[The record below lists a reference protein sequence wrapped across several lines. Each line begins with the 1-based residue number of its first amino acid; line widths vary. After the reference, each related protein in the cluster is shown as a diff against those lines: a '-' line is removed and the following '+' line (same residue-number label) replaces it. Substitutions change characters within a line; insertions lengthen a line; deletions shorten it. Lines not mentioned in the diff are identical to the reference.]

1 MAHGREACWP
11 YGGFSDAIRFRT
23 EDLIRYR
30 NQYIQ
35 EDFALIIL
43 TQSTMPI
50 IKYIAVLLGYLMD
63 GIFNLLSAVGFP
75 NVGVAIILF
84 TIVIYALMTP
94 LQVKQQRFSKLQ
106 AIMQPEIKKIQEKYK
121 GKKDQTSMQRQ
132 NEEIQAVYQKYGV
145 NAAGSCVQLLIQMPV
160 LFALYQVIYKIPGY
174 ITLIRNELA
183 VVAETSGFSSFFSSF
198 VTNLNEATVTR
209 NFGDGTT
216 NNIIDTLYNLNSSQW
231 STLLADKG
239 ASSFSEVLNT
249 AHNYLGK
256 VTSFLGLNISDSPMV
271 IFRSALSSRTWL
283 LVFAA
288 VLIPILAYATQVLN
302 FKLMPQSKDSKNAEP
317 GTMESQMKSMNTV
330 MPIMSAVFCFT
341 LPVGIGIYWI
351 AGAVVRSIQQVVINK
366 HLDKEDVDT
375 IIEKNKAKEAKKREK
390 QGLPPQKITQE
401 ANRSVRRLDIDRK
414 VDLEEGSLT
423 GGNASYKPGSLA
435 EKANMVRRYEETHKK
450 K

>member
-1 MAHGREACWP
+1 M
-11 YGGFSDAIRFRT
+11 
-23 EDLIRYR
+23 
-30 NQYIQ
+30 
-35 EDFALIIL
+35 IIL

-50 IKYIAVLLGYLMD
+50 VKWIAVLLGYIMD
-63 GIFNLLSAVGFP
+63 GIFNLLNAVGFP

-106 AIMQPEIKKIQEKYK
+106 AIMSPEIKKIQDKYK
-121 GKKDQTSMQRQ
+121 NKKDQTSMQRQ

-174 ITLIRNELA
+174 ITLIRNQLA
-183 VVAETSGFSSFFSSF
+183 VVAETSGFSQYFSTF
-198 VTNLNEATVTR
+198 VTNLNEAAVTR
-209 NFGDGTT
+209 NYGEGSTK
-216 NNIIDTLYNLNSSQW
+216 NIIDTLYNLNSKQW
-231 STLLADKG
+231 GSLLSDQG
-239 ASSFSEVLNT
+239 SSAFSDVLNT
-249 AHNYLGK
+249 AHNYVSK

-271 IFRSALSSRTWL
+271 IFRSAFSAKAWL

-288 VLIPILAYATQVLN
+288 VLIPILAYGTQILN
-302 FKLMPQSKDSKNAEP
+302 FKLLPQSKDSKNAEA
-317 GTMESQMKSMNTV
+317 GTMEAQMKSMNTV

-366 HLDKEDVDT
+366 HLDKEDVDS
-375 IIEKNKAKEAKKREK
+375 IIEKNKEKAAKKREK

-401 ANRSVRRLDIDRK
+401 ANRSVRRLDIDKK
-414 VDLEEGSLT
+414 VELDSSSLT
-423 GGNASYKPGSLA
+423 GGDASYKPGSIA
-435 EKANMVRRYEETHKK
+435 EKANLVRRYEETHKK

>member
-1 MAHGREACWP
+1 MAGKTINPTRMELTRLKGRLKTAVRGHKLLKDKRDEMMKQ
-11 YGGFSDAIRFRT
+11 FLEIVR
-23 EDLIRYR
+23 R
-30 NQYIQ
+30 NR
-35 EDFALIIL
+35 ALRR
-43 TQSTMPI
+43 
-50 IKYIAVLLGYLMD
+50 KVEEGLGRAN
-63 GIFNLLSAVGFP
+63 GAFTVASAVMG
-75 NVGVAIILF
+75 
-84 TIVIYALMTP
+84 
-94 LQVKQQRFSKLQ
+94 
-106 AIMQPEIKKIQEKYK
+106 PE
-121 GKKDQTSMQRQ
+121 MLR
-132 NEEIQAVYQKYGV
+132 V
-145 NAAGSCVQLLIQMPV
+145 
-160 LFALYQVIYKIPGY
+160 
-174 ITLIRNELA
+174 
-183 VVAETSGFSSFFSSF
+183 
-198 VTNLNEATVTR
+198 
-209 NFGDGTT
+209 
-216 NNIIDTLYNLNSSQW
+216 
-231 STLLADKG
+231 ST
-239 ASSFSEVLNT
+239 
-249 AHNYLGK
+249 
-256 VTSFLGLNISDSPMV
+256 MV

-414 VDLEEGSLT
+414 VDLEAGSLT